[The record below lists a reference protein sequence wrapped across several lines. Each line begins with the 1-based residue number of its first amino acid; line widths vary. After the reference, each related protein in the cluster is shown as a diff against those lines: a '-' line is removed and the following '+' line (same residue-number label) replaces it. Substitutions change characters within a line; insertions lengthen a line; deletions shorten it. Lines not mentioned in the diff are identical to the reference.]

1 MNLVRLIVLTL
12 LLTPTMQRPIINTHE
27 ADPPSCFC
35 ETTVSRVNEDSTTSI
50 TSGETYHQ
58 ESKNT
63 KLPRLIHSKT
73 IDGNPECIHKTNQ
86 PTDPASEFSKVLP
99 DVQGSSDTNM
109 KTILENHL
117 RRTPSTADEMIIV
130 GKIYNFAAAETV
142 KAGEKSDSS
151 QQGEV
156 YRLQGKLDTALAERL
171 RRKSDKTELLASRTR
186 EDIRKANDELQNVR
200 KSQLDRAQL
209 QLSKSEEH
217 EKKFEVELE
226 VLQERKEK
234 SWSERYQ
241 ASNESDRTY
250 SEWQLAYKEWERVD
264 SEIKKLPKIDPIVH
278 LPIDKNQIQN
288 LIDAYK
294 LNEKRACAE
303 SQRYMGYAT
312 AAASLEKYECKKVE
326 VDMISEMYERHRVEL
341 DRVRSERQRYQT
353 DYMDIQ
359 KEEMDRLAARI
370 VNYQQDRHEWTK
382 EEQDKLDMK
391 RRIAL
396 LTKTSSDQQERC
408 AMEMNRLRCENEK
421 VRDSSQTE
429 VVRITQ
435 KLEQEEQDK
444 EKLKVKFQ
452 ESSQAS
458 QKELDRLV
466 EEREK
471 LAKEIQTTKTENE
484 RLRKELESSQQGAKE
499 EVIKLQ
505 NIIVSMQN
513 ELDVGCSFR
522 LN

>member
-1 MNLVRLIVLTL
+1 M
-12 LLTPTMQRPIINTHE
+12 E
-27 ADPPSCFC
+27 
-35 ETTVSRVNEDSTTSI
+35 
-50 TSGETYHQ
+50 
-58 ESKNT
+58 
-63 KLPRLIHSKT
+63 
-73 IDGNPECIHKTNQ
+73 
-86 PTDPASEFSKVLP
+86 
-99 DVQGSSDTNM
+99 
-109 KTILENHL
+109 TILENHL
-117 RRTPSTADEMIIV
+117 RRTASTADEIIIV

-142 KAGEKSDSS
+142 KAGEKLDSS

-156 YRLQGKLDTALAERL
+156 YRLQGKLDTALVEQERL
-171 RRKSDKTELLASRTR
+171 RSESDKTELLASRFR

-200 KSQLDRAQL
+200 KSQLDRALL

-217 EKKFEVELE
+217 EKKLEVELE
-226 VLQERKEK
+226 VLRERKEK
-234 SWSERYQ
+234 SWSERYE
-241 ASNESDRTY
+241 ASNESDRT
-250 SEWQLAYKEWERVD
+250 L
-264 SEIKKLPKIDPIVH
+264 
-278 LPIDKNQIQN
+278 
-288 LIDAYK
+288 
-294 LNEKRACAE
+294 
-303 SQRYMGYAT
+303 
-312 AAASLEKYECKKVE
+312 
-326 VDMISEMYERHRVEL
+326 ISEMYERHRVEL
-341 DRVRSERQRYQT
+341 GRVRSERQRYQT
-353 DYMDIQ
+353 EYLHLQ

-370 VNYQQDRHEWTK
+370 VKYQQDRHEWTK

-396 LTKTSSDQQERC
+396 MTKTSSDQQERC
-408 AMEMNRLRCENEK
+408 QIEINRLRCENEK

-435 KLEQEEQDK
+435 KLKQEEQDK

-499 EVIKLQ
+499 EVINLQ

-513 ELDVGCSFR
+513 ELDR
-522 LN
+522 LNVEWEKKLSAYIMSHGKEAAVRD

>member
-1 MNLVRLIVLTL
+1 MKVVRK
-12 LLTPTMQRPIINTHE
+12 TP
-27 ADPPSCFC
+27 
-35 ETTVSRVNEDSTTSI
+35 
-50 TSGETYHQ
+50 
-58 ESKNT
+58 
-63 KLPRLIHSKT
+63 
-73 IDGNPECIHKTNQ
+73 
-86 PTDPASEFSKVLP
+86 EFSKKVKISCIYKFL
-99 DVQGSSDTNM
+99 V
-109 KTILENHL
+109 
-117 RRTPSTADEMIIV
+117 V
-130 GKIYNFAAAETV
+130 GNPQKLVPFLTV
-142 KAGEKSDSS
+142 
-151 QQGEV
+151 
-156 YRLQGKLDTALAERL
+156 
-171 RRKSDKTELLASRTR
+171 
-186 EDIRKANDELQNVR
+186 
-200 KSQLDRAQL
+200 
-209 QLSKSEEH
+209 
-217 EKKFEVELE
+217 
-226 VLQERKEK
+226 KEK

-264 SEIKKLPKIDPIVH
+264 SEIKKLPKIDSIIH

-288 LIDAYK
+288 LIDAYQ

-303 SQRYMGYAT
+303 SQRNMGYAT
-312 AAASLEKYECKKVE
+312 AAASLEKYLWKKVE

-341 DRVRSERQRYQT
+341 GRVRSERQRYQT
-353 DYMDIQ
+353 EYLHLQ

-396 LTKTSSDQQERC
+396 MTKTSSDQQERC
-408 AMEMNRLRCENEK
+408 QIEMERLRCENEK
-421 VRDSSQTE
+421 VKDKYNSSQTDL
-429 VVRITQ
+429 VRITQ

-471 LAKEIQTTKTENE
+471 LAKEILTTKTENE

-513 ELDVGCSFR
+513 ELDR
-522 LN
+522 LNVEWEKTLSAYIMSHGKEAAVRD